1 MQKINNPLLNN
12 QWDKE
17 EITQEIRKH
26 FEMIENKKQ
35 NIKTYIDKDT
45 AKEGYT
51 SKRGVHSEIYSS
63 KCLY

>member
-1 MQKINNPLLNN
+1 MGQR
-12 QWDKE
+12 

-51 SKRGVHSEIYSS
+51 SKRGVQREIYSS